1 MSYFHGVATRY
12 EWHGDTAGI
21 GEAMPP
27 AQPTSITATNATSK
41 ERNPRQPLHMDNV
54 KDKRKQ
60 SDADPGEKPRVAA
73 DIVRRYNCSQPQ
85 NQEDDEQDRE
95 QRDSYRRQCSNART
109 ETSHRTEQT
118 KNRTVNNKLF
128 AARRTGSCGKGLD
141 CPARIVG

>member
-54 KDKRKQ
+54 KDERKQ

-85 NQEDDEQDRE
+85 KQKDGKQDRK
-95 QRDSYRRQCSNART
+95 QRDSLRR
-109 ETSHRTEQT
+109 
-118 KNRTVNNKLF
+118 
-128 AARRTGSCGKGLD
+128 
-141 CPARIVG
+141 